1 VAGRIVVFG
10 ATGYTGELTARALAD
25 AGARPVL
32 AGRDAGRLSRLAVEL
47 GGLDTA
53 VADVGRPASV
63 RALVERG
70 DVLVTTVGPY
80 LRFGGAALEAASD
93 AGAHYFDATGEGPFI
108 RRVFEEYGARAER
121 AKCAFLPAFGYDF
134 VPGNLAAA
142 LALDQVRDVDLATRI
157 EVFYV
162 VDGIAASGG
171 TMASSV
177 GVMLRPG
184 FAFRSGRLTTQR
196 QGAQVASL
204 RWHGRNCAGI
214 SIAGSEHLSLPRTHP
229 HLHDVRVYLG
239 VVGAM
244 PWQLQAASAAL
255 APAQLIEPLGK
266 LIETTWWWARRGSTG
281 GPSESARRRTRTGAL
296 ARVLDED
303 GACLTEVRLEGP
315 DPYGFTAAILAWGA
329 VRAAE
334 GRLQRSGTV
343 GPVEGFGLGDLRVGV
358 EQAGM
363 KPV

>member
-10 ATGYTGELTARALAD
+10 ATGYTGELTARALVD

-32 AGRDAGRLSRLAVEL
+32 AGRDAGRLGRLAAEL

-53 VADVGRPASV
+53 VADVARPSSV

-80 LRFGGAALEAASD
+80 LRFGGAAVEAAAD
-93 AGAHYFDATGEGPFI
+93 AGAHYFDATGEAPFI
-108 RRVFEEYGARAER
+108 RRVFEEYGPRAE
-121 AKCAFLPAFGYDF
+121 AAECALLPAFGYDF

-142 LALDQVRDVDLATRI
+142 LALDQVTGGRLATRV

-162 VDGIAASGG
+162 VDGVGASGG

-177 GVMLRPG
+177 AVMLRPG
-184 FAFRSGRLTTQR
+184 FAFRSGQLTTQR
-196 QGAQVASL
+196 QGAQVASFT
-204 RWHGRNCAGI
+204 WQGRHRAGL
-214 SIAGSEHLSLPRTHP
+214 SIAGSEHLSLPRLYP
-229 HLHDVRVYLG
+229 NLHDVRVYLG
-239 VVGAM
+239 IPGAQT
-244 PWQLQAASAAL
+244 WQLQAASAAL
-255 APAQLIEPLGK
+255 APAQAIEPLGR
-266 LIETTWWWARRGSTG
+266 LIETTWSRVPRGSTG
-281 GPSESARRRTRTGAL
+281 GPSERARGRTRAGAL
-296 ARVLDED
+296 ARVLDQD
-303 GACLTEVRLEGP
+303 GAGLTEVRLEGP
-315 DPYGFTAAILAWGA
+315 DPYDFTAAILAWGA
-329 VRAAE
+329 MRAAD

-363 KPV
+363 KTV